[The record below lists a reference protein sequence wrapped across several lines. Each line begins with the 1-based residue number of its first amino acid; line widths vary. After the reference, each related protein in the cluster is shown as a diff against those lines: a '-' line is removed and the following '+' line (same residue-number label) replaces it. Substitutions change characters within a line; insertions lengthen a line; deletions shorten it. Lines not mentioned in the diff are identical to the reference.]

1 MKNILIA
8 LLSSI
13 LYLHACTHVAPID
26 GIAVVATLGMYA
38 IVYGMCYFADESRKI
53 RKKEKELEA
62 RLEAKKRELPNF
74 TVGEEKG
81 QAS

>member
-26 GIAVVATLGMYA
+26 GMAAGATLGMYA
-38 IVYGMCYFADESRKI
+38 IVYGMCYFADKSQKI
-53 RKKEKELEA
+53 RKREKELEA
-62 RLEAKKRELPNF
+62 KLEMRKRELPNF